1 MKLVVADCQDFYI
14 GKTKRRLHDRKS
26 ENFKGIRSTCH
37 ASILADHVTSTGHNL
52 KLKNVG
58 PPFFKFMSVYIK
70 ISFTQR
76 EKHSQ
81 LLCGLD
87 FANERLL
94 LCQFDV

>member
-1 MKLVVADCQDFYI
+1 MKITIQDYR
-14 GKTKRRLHDRKS
+14 KTQTKHKKAKKGYGWTKL
-26 ENFKGIRSTCH
+26 KGIEMDC
-37 ASILADHVTSTGHNL
+37 IWVN
-52 KLKNVG
+52 LKNVG
-58 PPFFKFMSVYIK
+58 PSFFKVMSVYIK

-76 EKHSQ
+76 ENRSQ